1 MVEHKAGDVVK
12 MLRELHYEEIR
23 ISGDHHMFR
32 GPKGNLIPV
41 AYSSRKTLIPV
52 GTYKH
57 ILHQVEEHRQLIAKG
72 AKNYLD
78 VFYLLYTYKGVLFKR
93 NKGMF
98 RECNYGK
105 VQKECSCLSCYSR

>member
-57 ILHQVEEHRQLIAKG
+57 ILHQVGEHR
-72 AKNYLD
+72 
-78 VFYLLYTYKGVLFKR
+78 
-93 NKGMF
+93 
-98 RECNYGK
+98 
-105 VQKECSCLSCYSR
+105 

>member
-57 ILHQVEEHRQLIAKG
+57 ILHQRWYLQTYSTPGRRTSLANSKRRQ
-72 AKNYLD
+72 
-78 VFYLLYTYKGVLFKR
+78 
-93 NKGMF
+93 
-98 RECNYGK
+98 E
-105 VQKECSCLSCYSR
+105 LS